1 MPIGINTAE
10 KLIKQTSKFDSSHTK
25 GLQMINERY
34 FTKSKGVSLSPDIES
49 QKIKLGHKTISE
61 FSTKKFKNGD
71 KFEVYR
77 LPEHIIKVLKNRFG
91 EIKKFSNSNKN
102 DTGKSETILEQVKT
116 LFAEKIQEFLG

>member
-1 MPIGINTAE
+1 MSIGINTAE

-34 FTKSKGVSLSPDIES
+34 FTKSKGVSLSPEIET

-77 LPEHIIKVLKNRFG
+77 LPECIVKVLKNRFG
-91 EIKKFSNSNKN
+91 EIKKISNNN
-102 DTGKSETILEQVKT
+102 RIYNIKSDAILENVKN
-116 LFAEKIQEFLG
+116 LFAGKVKEFLG